1 MVNSPVVVEELSSRA
16 SRELNLVDFP
26 PLPKTIQP
34 ATVCV
39 GAVPIAA
46 AGVGTDVGG
55 SPVAANPVVGTCIGT
70 KDWNLADQSLPFFP
84 NDVLTKDGRVVVKP
98 SKEVLQDGA
107 KQWENALLANFL
119 GKLWGREGSVTI
131 RFLAPSVYLINF
143 PSGRVRDWVLESG
156 PWHIQQKALI
166 LRKWLPGMMMEVLN
180 LESAP
185 VWVKLWHVPLE
196 LYSQKGLGCLASA
209 LEKPLY
215 TDRATAWEKHLEF
228 AKVCVDMAAIFVLPT
243 FISMEVGDDSFI
255 DVGVELAWSPPRC
268 CSCAIFGHSEEKC
281 PKKASIPTGMES
293 IPVVETVTTDH
304 VLVFD
309 SIVDSAVVLAS
320 GAIDTIDIVDT
331 GFNDIVVAAEVTGD
345 VACLDK
351 GNDSDDLKHFTVDDS
366 TVVTGTGISY
376 PNNVEGQELSPRKC
390 RIAAGG
396 VVDLLNQ
403 LKPKAKGKHKKKGA
417 RVLEKQTEVEN
428 LQKLMMFDPTS
439 DVIHRERLAAM
450 ELRDLMKAE
459 EKFYQQKSRAQFVK
473 EGDKNSA
480 YFFRKMSYL
489 RKLWALRCLLRCN
502 LV

>member
-119 GKLWGREGSVTI
+119 
-131 RFLAPSVYLINF
+131 
-143 PSGRVRDWVLESG
+143 
-156 PWHIQQKALI
+156 
-166 LRKWLPGMMMEVLN
+166 
-180 LESAP
+180 
-185 VWVKLWHVPLE
+185 
-196 LYSQKGLGCLASA
+196 
-209 LEKPLY
+209 
-215 TDRATAWEKHLEF
+215 
-228 AKVCVDMAAIFVLPT
+228 
-243 FISMEVGDDSFI
+243 
-255 DVGVELAWSPPRC
+255 
-268 CSCAIFGHSEEKC
+268 
-281 PKKASIPTGMES
+281 
-293 IPVVETVTTDH
+293 VETVTTDH

-403 LKPKAKGKHKKKGA
+403 LKPKAKGKHKKKGG
-417 RVLEKQTEVEN
+417 
-428 LQKLMMFDPTS
+428 
-439 DVIHRERLAAM
+439 
-450 ELRDLMKAE
+450 KADGPS
-459 EKFYQQKSRAQFVK
+459 YFVT
-473 EGDKNSA
+473 
-480 YFFRKMSYL
+480 
-489 RKLWALRCLLRCN
+489 
-502 LV
+502 